1 MQNKLEVYFSCT
13 SAPRFLKGMRA
24 GFLCLQDV
32 YMPKIWIHHSAADSS
47 WGASASIK
55 TQGVKT
61 YNLCFY
67 SKIMWVIASLEA
79 VTSRYSLEM
88 EADFTAFRCG
98 WGYCDPVL
106 VPSLRTTCWLLNKT
120 PGKCASQKTHI
131 VMLFNLFIYE
141 ASCEVKITRYKLL
154 PKNLV
159 DSVDN
164 ILHFKGPISRK
175 IHFVNLF

>member
-1 MQNKLEVYFSCT
+1 MSCLIRRHKRGVAIAEQLFERKAKRLCYSSDMQSKINSE
-13 SAPRFLKGMRA
+13 FLKDMRA

-106 VPSLRTTCWLLNKT
+106 VPSLRTTCWLPSKT
-120 PGKCASQKTHI
+120 PSQENALH
-131 VMLFNLFIYE
+131 
-141 ASCEVKITRYKLL
+141 
-154 PKNLV
+154 KNT
-159 DSVDN
+159 
-164 ILHFKGPISRK
+164 
-175 IHFVNLF
+175 

>member
-1 MQNKLEVYFSCT
+1 MLLFWHAKQNKLEVYFSCT

-120 PGKCASQKTHI
+120 PSQENALHKKCI
-131 VMLFNLFIYE
+131 LWCCLIYLSTKHH
-141 ASCEVKITRYKLL
+141 ARL
-154 PKNLV
+154 
-159 DSVDN
+159 
-164 ILHFKGPISRK
+164 R
-175 IHFVNLF
+175 